1 MTNKEWK
8 DWQTEKAIDLAI
20 MQTAIELGDFVKYA
34 PKKEK
39 PYLKAIVNLIAG
51 KPWEFRERGYVVGDV
66 MFVDHER
73 DKRGNVVKVRATFD
87 KKEFADYYARVINKE
102 KTK

>member
-1 MTNKEWK
+1 MTNKGLE
-8 DWQTEKAIDLAI
+8 DCQTEKAMDWAI
-20 MQTAIELGDFVKYA
+20 MQTAVALEGLEQYA

-39 PYLKAIVNLIAG
+39 PYLKAIVSLIAN
-51 KPWEFRERGYVVGDV
+51 KPREFRERGYVVGDV

-73 DKRGNVVKVRATFD
+73 DKRGNVVRVRATFN
-87 KKEFADYYARVINKE
+87 KEYFAEYYAKMQKE

>member
-1 MTNKEWK
+1 MKNETIAK
-8 DWQTEKAIDLAI
+8 EKAMDWAI
-20 MQTAIELGDFVKYA
+20 MQTAIGLEGLEQYA

-39 PYLKAIVNLIAG
+39 PYLKAIVSLIAN
-51 KPWEFRERGYVVGDV
+51 KPREFRERGYVVGDA

-73 DKRGNVVKVRATFD
+73 DNRGNVVKVRATFD
-87 KKEFADYYARVINKE
+87 KKEFADYYAKMQKE

>member
-1 MTNKEWK
+1 MNKENWE
-8 DWQTEKAIDLAI
+8 TEKAMDWAI
-20 MQTAIELGDFVKYA
+20 MQTAIGLEGLEQYA

-39 PYLKAIVNLIAG
+39 PYLKAVLNLIAR
-51 KPWEFRERGYVVGDV
+51 KPQEFRERGYVVGDV

-87 KKEFADYYARVINKE
+87 KKEFADYYAKMQKE
-102 KTK
+102 KMK

>member
-1 MTNKEWK
+1 MNNEDYAK
-8 DWQTEKAIDLAI
+8 EKAMDWAI
-20 MQTAIELGDFVKYA
+20 MQTAIALEGLEQYA
-34 PKKEK
+34 PNKEK
-39 PYLKAIVNLIAG
+39 PYLKAIVSLIANN
-51 KPWEFRERGYVVGDV
+51 PREFRERGYVVGDA

-87 KKEFADYYARVINKE
+87 KKEFADYYAKMQKE